1 MAKKY
6 EFTGYLTK
14 YVRRNNSYYGNPCY
28 WGEFTNE
35 AGECLQGKTA
45 SNAACAY
52 SFLNKKD
59 NPRKVTYHLTK
70 KGNTII
76 DFIEILQA

>member
-14 YVRRNNSYYGNPCY
+14 YVRHNNSSYGNPCY
-28 WGEFTNE
+28 WGEFTSE
-35 AGECLQGKTA
+35 EGACLRGKTA

-52 SFLNKKD
+52 AFLNKSGR
-59 NPRKVTYHLTK
+59 PRKIIYHLTK

-76 DFIEILQA
+76 DFIEIM